1 MELPELAEKLREMYN
16 TAPKDEQALQVH
28 LFGIK
33 YAAELSRFSA
43 AAVVRHAGLNKG
55 YAPEISKA
63 RNLSRY
69 VTLNQ

>member
-16 TAPKDEQALQVH
+16 TAPKDEKALSVH

-33 YAAELSRFSA
+33 YAAELSRFSP
-43 AAVVRHAGLNKG
+43 AAVARHAGLDG
-55 YAPEISKA
+55 YAPEINKA
-63 RNLSRY
+63 RNLARY